1 MEDPTK
7 VLDRAA
13 EAARGA
19 GTECE
24 GWTLQSSS
32 DGYAAWLYR
41 VDEEERQIPLVD
53 VVDAFPTADEA
64 ARSCE
69 RQMLQAGDWA

>member
-1 MEDPTK
+1 MEDPTA
-7 VLDRAA
+7 VLDRAV
-13 EAARGA
+13 EAVRGV
-19 GTECE
+19 GMECE

-41 VDEEERQIPLVD
+41 LDEEERQIPLVD
-53 VVDAFPTADEA
+53 AVDAFPTADEA

-69 RQMLQAGDWA
+69 RQMMQAGDFA